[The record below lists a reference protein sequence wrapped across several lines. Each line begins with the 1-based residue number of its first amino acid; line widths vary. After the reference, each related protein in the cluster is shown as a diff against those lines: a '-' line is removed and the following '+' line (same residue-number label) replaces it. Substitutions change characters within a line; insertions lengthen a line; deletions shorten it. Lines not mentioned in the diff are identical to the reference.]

1 MARPETVAGGVV
13 MGLGVGLWRVL
24 PPWDDFSLAN
34 AFVSYGLAILGAGLV
49 RDLALK
55 FLERAGRAATPPP
68 AEKGTLCVESLVGAS
83 LVATGL
89 LFMLAGTRPY
99 VVPGGLVVLL
109 MGAGVLT
116 SGLVAPYVVT
126 LTKDTSHSLAC

>member
-13 MGLGVGLWRVL
+13 MALGAGLWKVL

-55 FLERAGRAATPPP
+55 ALERAGRAGTPAPT
-68 AEKGTLCVESLVGAS
+68 ERNTLCVESLAGAS
-83 LVATGL
+83 LVAVGL
-89 LFMLAGTRPY
+89 LFLVAGTRSY
-99 VVPGGLVVLL
+99 TVPGGLVVLL
-109 MGAGVLT
+109 VGAGVLT